1 MQKKW
6 MALLLAGALALPLA
20 ACGGQTA
27 GDGSAAG
34 SSPAAQSSAPATS
47 MEDMLAVAQPVTYG
61 ELLNALQEN
70 RLRAQDTYQGNTY
83 LYTECVT
90 AIEDDYAE
98 LSGTVKVYLPRD
110 TLAGLNV
117 DQRIQVVGVIDT
129 IDLAEQSSTAA
140 GYEFQSSAPAV
151 ELRDAYVVTDTFEV
165 TGPIEMRYMDL
176 YNQYGQLLEVQTGLA
191 SAWLFEMDTDIGE
204 IDLAPAIPVEHVLGQ
219 NISQLYIGDQLV
231 SNGDTVT
238 ISCRLTDPGA
248 SLNRDFYSTSAYEHS
263 YEASDVSL
271 VRIDVPAV

>member
-1 MQKKW
+1 M
-6 MALLLAGALALPLA
+6 
-20 ACGGQTA
+20 
-27 GDGSAAG
+27 
-34 SSPAAQSSAPATS
+34 
-47 MEDMLAVAQPVTYG
+47 
-61 ELLNALQEN
+61 
-70 RLRAQDTYQGNTY
+70 
-83 LYTECVT
+83 
-90 AIEDDYAE
+90 
-98 LSGTVKVYLPRD
+98 
-110 TLAGLNV
+110 
-117 DQRIQVVGVIDT
+117 
-129 IDLAEQSSTAA
+129 
-140 GYEFQSSAPAV
+140 